1 MNLSVPQINK
11 IFPKIIFSQ
20 IIDIQPMTTFSI
32 KPDKKSWKVK
42 CIGNDWVVEETTIP
56 SISTL
61 LRQPVKYMFF
71 KTEKEANEFAM
82 LKILEQ

>member
-1 MNLSVPQINK
+1 MNLKFTKTKN
-11 IFPKIIFSQ
+11 FSNL
-20 IIDIQPMTTFSI
+20 IANDIVGIQPMTTFSI

-56 SISTL
+56 SIFTL